1 VPREAYY
8 LGLAGTLPYL
18 FTSLTTMYLSWDIN
32 RLADL
37 PTPPTT
43 PILDNSPLPVDVAS
57 SSVTSFL
64 NSLLLADTTATQ
76 WLHVLEP
83 IQIGYGA
90 VLVSFLGAIHW
101 GLEFAEAPPR
111 SVPIEVRKPSEPKRT
126 VFRYGVG
133 VLAPIVAWPT
143 VFMPIEW
150 ALTSQFAAFTF
161 MYWADVRATERGWA
175 PPWYGMYRFVLT
187 GVVGVAI
194 FVSLVG
200 RAKAGEGR
208 TRLSMG
214 ELRQRMSGGGTHGG
228 KRKVEGEMA
237 KEISRQEERERER
250 KREEQKHK
258 GAPSEQEKKAKKEEE
273 RPEKEEAKERREKRR
288 EEHHEEHAGK
298 QSKMDLPSSEQ
309 D

>member
-1 VPREAYY
+1 
-8 LGLAGTLPYL
+8 
-18 FTSLTTMYLSWDIN
+18 MYLSWDIN

-37 PTPPTT
+37 PTPSPT
-43 PILDNSPLPVDVAS
+43 PVLDSSPLPVNVAS

-64 NSLLLADTTATQ
+64 NSLLLADTTATH
-76 WLHVLEP
+76 WLHLLEP

-90 VLVSFLGAIHW
+90 VLISFLGAIHW
-101 GLEFAEAPPR
+101 GLEFAEAPAR
-111 SVPIEVRKPSEPKRT
+111 SVPVEKRKPSEPKRS
-126 VFRYGVG
+126 VFRYSVG
-133 VLAPIVAWPT
+133 VFAPILAWPT
-143 VFMPIEW
+143 VFMSIEW

-187 GVVGVAI
+187 GVVGIAI

-200 RAKAGEGR
+200 RAKVGEGR

-228 KRKVEGEMA
+228 KRKLEGENA
-237 KEISRQEERERER
+237 KEISQQEERERER

-258 GAPSEQEKKAKKEEE
+258 GAPSEDEKKAKEEGERSEKKE
-273 RPEKEEAKERREKRR
+273 ANQRREKRK
-288 EEHHEEHAGK
+288 EKHNEEHAGK
-298 QSKMDLPSSEQ
+298 QSKMDSPSSEQ
-309 D
+309 G